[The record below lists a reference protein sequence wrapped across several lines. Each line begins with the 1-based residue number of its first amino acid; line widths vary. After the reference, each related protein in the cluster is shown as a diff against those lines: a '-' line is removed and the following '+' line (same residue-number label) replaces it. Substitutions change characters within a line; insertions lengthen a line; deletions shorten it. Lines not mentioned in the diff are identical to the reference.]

1 MPVDRDEAKLTI
13 TPSAIDS
20 LPAGHTIAR
29 RSGRATAA
37 ISRTANGTI
46 EVTATCD
53 SLAQRLLLMTEK
65 AEAWKEEAQALREE
79 LKDRKELIDHTATKP
94 TGNVWWAL
102 MGAIAGVVA
111 GFIIGRIRS
120 FQQH

>member
-1 MPVDRDEAKLTI
+1 MPVDRDKAKLII
-13 TPSAIDS
+13 TPPAIDS
-20 LPAGHTIAR
+20 LPAGHTIAQ

-37 ISRTANGTI
+37 VSRTANGTI

-53 SLAQRLLLMTEK
+53 SLAQRLLLVTEK

-79 LKDRKELIDHTATKP
+79 VEDRQELIDHTATKP

-102 MGAIAGVVA
+102 MGAIVGVVA
-111 GFIIGRIRS
+111 GFIIRTS
-120 FQQH
+120 LEHH

>member
-53 SLAQRLLLMTEK
+53 SLAQRLLMMTEK
-65 AEAWKEEAQALREE
+65 AEAWKEEAQALRKEV
-79 LKDRKELIDHTATKP
+79 KDRQELIDHTATKP

-102 MGAIAGVVA
+102 MGAIAGVVV
-111 GFIIGRIRS
+111 GYIIGRIRS

>member
-53 SLAQRLLLMTEK
+53 SLAQRLLMMTEK
-65 AEAWKEEAQALREE
+65 AEAWKEEAQALRKEVE
-79 LKDRKELIDHTATKP
+79 DRQKLIDHTATKP

-102 MGAIAGVVA
+102 MGAIAGAVA
-111 GFIIGRIRS
+111 GLLIRTS
-120 FQQH
+120 LAHH

>member
-65 AEAWKEEAQALREE
+65 AEAWKEEAQVLREE
-79 LKDRKELIDHTATKP
+79 LKDRQELIDHTATKP

-102 MGAIAGVVA
+102 MGAIAGAVA

>member
-20 LPAGHTIAR
+20 LPTGHTIAQ

-53 SLAQRLLLMTEK
+53 SLAQRLLMMTEK
-65 AEAWKEEAQALREE
+65 AEAWKEEAQALRKEVE
-79 LKDRKELIDHTATKP
+79 DQQELIGHTATKP

-102 MGAIAGVVA
+102 MGAIAGVVV
-111 GFIIGRIRS
+111 GYIIGRIRS

>member
-53 SLAQRLLLMTEK
+53 SLAQRLLMMTEK

-79 LKDRKELIDHTATKP
+79 LKDRQELIDHTATKP

-102 MGAIAGVVA
+102 MGAIAGAVA